1 MFPIPKC
8 TKWLTPITAKH
19 SANHYRICVHKYGDE
34 CTTWVGDKMVRYYD
48 IHALPDEL
56 KENLA
61 IVLAKND
68 PALMTD
74 DVISRSKGLYLY
86 HHHHDPNIL
95 SEIGWRVSDRYY
107 VMIVSRETLNLMR
120 GEDDSRS
127 KSKKES

>member
-1 MFPIPKC
+1 
-8 TKWLTPITAKH
+8 
-19 SANHYRICVHKYGDE
+19 
-34 CTTWVGDKMVRYYD
+34 MVRYYD
-48 IHALPDEL
+48 IHTLPDEL

-74 DVISRSKGLYLY
+74 DVISHSKGLYLY